1 MRGSSRRLTLLVL
14 FAAFGLAGTAS
25 AVEWLLIGARQRGM
39 GGAGVATADESSAV
53 YWNPASLPAE
63 SNWSFGLDGSF
74 SVELAPETLGRLEQ
88 LVYTI
93 EDLQT
98 TFTDLQASFDALSNP
113 LDPATDDDLA
123 DVLNLVR
130 NHFADLDRTDLG
142 LRLDGGFNVNV
153 QAGTFG
159 VSVGAVTY
167 FDAGL
172 IADLGGLAMAA
183 LGDATSNM
191 DSAMYLAGTVDLTDP
206 SLAVTYPAEI
216 AGLASTIESMMTV
229 AGVANPNQ
237 TTAVLLYIAGMGD
250 ATNYLYS
257 DLEALLTPLGVD
269 SFADA
274 DLTDPQVQSMLVNIV
289 GATLGSGTLIEDN
302 DTGIHLRGAGVAE
315 VAIAKSFPIIKGKLS
330 VGAAVRMMTA
340 RTFNID
346 VTYAEYST
354 ATGVND
360 ALDDLLAE
368 VQSQFVD
375 DPLDSTG
382 FGLDLG
388 VDFQL
393 NKFVRLGLTMKNLN
407 RPQFDLPQTTDKFVI
422 EPQVR
427 MGVAVKPLPWLLV
440 ASDIDLTENRSQ
452 VATDYGMRSYSLGA
466 EFSVLKVLQLRAGI
480 YGNLLSLEKP
490 PAFTLGLGVRM
501 GPAFKLDVAAN
512 LNADLG
518 KLTGIVGG
526 GAMDVSALP
535 EAAGFSLS
543 MQFHTRF

>member
-1 MRGSSRRLTLLVL
+1 MRGTSHRLTLLVL
-14 FAAFGLAGTAS
+14 FAAFGLAGTAH

-63 SNWSFGLDGSF
+63 SKWSFGMDGSF
-74 SVELAPETLGRLEQ
+74 SIELAPETLGRLAD
-88 LVYTI
+88 LVGTI
-93 EDLQT
+93 ETLQT
-98 TFTDLQASFDALSNP
+98 DFAFLQASFDALEVAGT
-113 LDPATDDDLA
+113 ATDDDLA
-123 DVLNLVR
+123 MVLDFVLN
-130 NHFADLDRTDLG
+130 NFSDLDRKDLG
-142 LRLDGGFNVNV
+142 LLLDGGINVNV

-183 LGDATSNM
+183 LGDAVSNM
-191 DSAMYLAGTVDLTDP
+191 DSAMYLAGTVNLGALP
-206 SLAVTYPAEI
+206 AVTYPAEI
-216 AGLASTIESMMTV
+216 AGLGATIESMMTA

-237 TTAVLLYIAGMGD
+237 TTAVLLYIAGAAD
-250 ATNYLYS
+250 TTNYLYS

-274 DLTDPQVQSMLVNIV
+274 DLTDPAVQNMLLNIV
-289 GATLGSGTLIEDN
+289 GATLGGGGPIDANE
-302 DTGIHLRGAGVAE
+302 TGIHLRGAGVAE
-315 VAIAKSFPIIKGKLS
+315 VAIARSFPIIKNKLS
-330 VGAAVRMMTA
+330 VGATVRMMTA

-346 VTYAEYST
+346 VTYAEYSG
-354 ATGVND
+354 AAGVND
-360 ALDDLLAE
+360 ALDDLMAE

-382 FGLDLG
+382 VGIDIG

-393 NKFVRLGLTMKNLN
+393 NKFIRFGLTMKNLN
-407 RPQFDLPQTTDKFVI
+407 RPQFDLPNTTDKFVI

-427 MGVAVKPLPWLLV
+427 IGVAFKPLPWLLV

-452 VATDYGMRSYSLGA
+452 VATDYGMRAYSLGA

-480 YGNLLSLEKP
+480 YGNLLSLAKP
-490 PAFTLGLGVRM
+490 PAFTLGVGVRI
-501 GPAFKLDVAAN
+501 GSLFKLDIAAN

-518 KLTGIVGG
+518 KLMGMVGG
-526 GAMDVSALP
+526 GALDVSALP
-535 EAAGFSLS
+535 EGAGFSLS